1 MLVWIGAGL
10 SLVAV
15 FGACWRLAAYLAD
28 RAGSQPPKDRPSHAR
43 DGDGGV
49 DHSFI
54 PTRFIPTRRSEDIL
68 GASGG
73 GGDDGDS
80 GDGGGGDGG
89 D

>member
-15 FGACWRLAAYLAD
+15 LGAGWRLAAYLAD
-28 RAGSQPPKDRPSHAR
+28 RAGSQPPKNRPS
-43 DGDGGV
+43 DGRDGGV
-49 DHSFI
+49 DPSFI
-54 PTRFIPTRRSEDIL
+54 PTRFIPTRPVEDIS
-68 GASGG
+68 GAAGG
-73 GGDDGDS
+73 GDGDS

>member
-10 SLVAV
+10 SLVAIL
-15 FGACWRLAAYLAD
+15 GAGWRLAAYLTD
-28 RAGSQPPKDRPSHAR
+28 RTGSQPPKNRPSHAR
-43 DGDGGV
+43 DGDDAGV

-54 PTRFIPTRRSEDIL
+54 PTRFIPTRRSEDFL

-73 GGDDGDS
+73 GDGDS
-80 GDGGGGDGG
+80 DDGGGGDGG